1 MFAIFARLVMRLLK
15 SLISPFRNVINHISK
30 GKLNYYYPRFN
41 YKKIY
46 NMYFLSIIL
55 RFKQTIEILS
65 RINVKTQL
73 PLKFSNGV
81 ALSVVFR
88 KLFQDLMK
96 NRKYSNL

>member
-1 MFAIFARLVMRLLK
+1 
-15 SLISPFRNVINHISK
+15 
-30 GKLNYYYPRFN
+30 
-41 YKKIY
+41 
-46 NMYFLSIIL
+46 MYFLSIIL

-73 PLKFSNGV
+73 QLKFSNGV